1 MLLKLKRVT
10 YTLTALLIMLVT
22 QTDLRV
28 RFQEALLCRVTNG
41 NPTHPNSSEDMRLSS
56 PSPANRSTEGTSP
69 VTRKGCMEGD
79 RTCPAPR
86 EEGEEAHLGRGRDT

>member
-22 QTDLRV
+22 QTDLQV

-41 NPTHPNSSEDMRLSS
+41 NPSHPNGSEDMRLSS
-56 PSPANRSTEGTSP
+56 PSPANRSTGSP
-69 VTRKGCMEGD
+69 RRHRQHIPC
-79 RTCPAPR
+79 
-86 EEGEEAHLGRGRDT
+86 DT